1 MCLSKA
7 PCCPPTPP
15 LHGSKRKI
23 EDKVEIVNMTRGD
36 SSDEGNYEG
45 SDESSGDEAHEDAS
59 EAALYALADVVGIIT
74 HWDNAL
80 GHPQALRADVLQRVL
95 TAMEIECG
103 SMAQAWASHAR
114 LCAEAAAPQSVPLI
128 TAELDQPVHVHWP
141 RADAPLPYEIQLENG
156 ETHTG
161 IAHPV
166 GANELAL
173 PGINAWGYH
182 ALRLGTLNMT
192 VAVAPAHC
200 YGIADALR
208 DVTRSPDSRLWGL
221 GVQLYALRHA
231 APSGSGD
238 FSSLAQCCMA
248 AAREGADAV
257 AINPVHAGFSAD
269 ASRYSPY
276 APSSRLFLN
285 PLYIDPAAVFGQI
298 AVREA
303 AAALGV
309 LERLEQLDNLAE
321 IDWPEL
327 GPIRL
332 AILKRLFEQRE
343 ALLTPALLEDYR
355 QFCTAGGDAL
365 YSHACFEALH
375 RFHADHDAVDPN
387 WRDWPQ
393 DQRDP
398 QAPGVAEFAREHAQE
413 IDFHLFAQ
421 WLAAR
426 GLDHAQRCARE
437 AGMAI
442 GLIADLAVGTD
453 GAGSHAW
460 SRQDEIFKGL
470 QVGAPPDL
478 YNPYGQ
484 AWGISAFSP
493 RGLRQHGYR
502 AFIEMLRATLS
513 RAGGLRI
520 DHALG
525 LARLWLI
532 PNRAGAAEGAYLRFP
547 FDDLT
552 RLIALESWRARAII
566 IGENLGTV
574 PAGFNEQ
581 LHRRG
586 MLGISVLWF
595 ERTHGEG
602 GREIFKPPHEWSAA
616 SIATTTT
623 HDLPSVAGWWSGRDI
638 EWREQLNLLEP
649 GLAVVD
655 AFRQREIDR
664 QILWQ
669 ALLEAG
675 AASGEC
681 PAPDSVAPIEA
692 ALRFVGSTRAPLA
705 IIPIEDLLAS
715 REQPNVPGTIVGH
728 PNWQRRHP
736 GDIQAA
742 LGTRDVAQRLA
753 ALNAARRAPR

>member
-1 MCLSKA
+1 
-7 PCCPPTPP
+7 
-15 LHGSKRKI
+15 LHGSKRKV
-23 EDKVEIVNMTRGD
+23 ENKVEIVNMTLGD
-36 SSDEGNYEG
+36 NSDN
-45 SDESSGDEAHEDAS
+45 SDDSADQSGHESDHNSGHAAHEDAS

-80 GHPQALRADVLQRVL
+80 GHPQTLKAEALQRVL

-103 SMAQAWASHAR
+103 SMALAQASHAR

-141 RADAPLPYEIQLENG
+141 QADAPLPYEIQLESG
-156 ETHTG
+156 ETRTG

-166 GANELAL
+166 GSNELAL
-173 PGINAWGYH
+173 PGIDAWGYH
-182 ALRLGTLNMT
+182 SLRLGTLNLT
-192 VAVAPAHC
+192 VAVAPTHC
-200 YGIADALR
+200 YGVADALR

-221 GVQLYALRHA
+221 GVQLYALRHS

-285 PLYIDPAAVFGQI
+285 PLYVDPAAVFGQA
-298 AVREA
+298 AVSDA
-303 AAALGV
+303 AATLGA

-327 GPIRL
+327 APIRL
-332 AILKRLFEQRE
+332 AILRRLFEQRE
-343 ALLTPALLEDYR
+343 ALLPPALLEEYR
-355 QFCTAGGDAL
+355 QFCMAGGNAL

-375 RFHADHDAVDPN
+375 RFHADSDAVAAN
-387 WRDWPQ
+387 WRDWPE

-398 QAPGVAEFAREHAQE
+398 QASGVTEFAREHAHE
-413 IDFHLFAQ
+413 VGFHLFAQ

-426 GLDHAQRCARE
+426 GLDDAQRCARE

-453 GAGSHAW
+453 GSGSHAW

-470 QVGAPPDL
+470 QVGAPPDI

-502 AFIEMLRATLS
+502 AFIEMLRATLGQ
-513 RAGGLRI
+513 AGGLRI

-532 PNRAGAAEGAYLRFP
+532 PDGAGAADGAYLRFP
-547 FDDLT
+547 FDDLM

-581 LHRRG
+581 LRQRG
-586 MLGISVLWF
+586 LLGISVLWF

-602 GREIFKPPHEWSAA
+602 GREIFKQPREWSPA

-638 EWREQLNLLEP
+638 EWRAQLNLLEP
-649 GLAVVD
+649 GPAVVE
-655 AFRQREIDR
+655 AFRQREVDR

-675 AASGEC
+675 TATGEC
-681 PAPDSVAPIEA
+681 PAPDSIAPVEA
-692 ALRFVGSTRAPLA
+692 ALRFVGSTPAPLA

-715 REQPNVPGTIVGH
+715 REQPNVPGTILGH
-728 PNWQRRHP
+728 PNWQRRLP
-736 GDIQAA
+736 GDIDAA
-742 LGTRDVAQRLA
+742 LGTREVAQRLA
-753 ALNAARRAPR
+753 GLNAARRTPR

>member
-1 MCLSKA
+1 
-7 PCCPPTPP
+7 
-15 LHGSKRKI
+15 
-23 EDKVEIVNMTRGD
+23 MTRGD
-36 SSDEGNYEG
+36 NGNN
-45 SDESSGDEAHEDAS
+45 SGDSSSIGENIGDGRDEDSGKAHQNAS
-59 EAALYALADVVGIIT
+59 EAALHVPPLHLLYALADVAGIIT

-80 GHPQALRADVLQRVL
+80 GHPQALSADALQRVL
-95 TAMEIECG
+95 SAMEIECG
-103 SMAQAWASHAR
+103 SMAQAQASHAR

-128 TAELDQPVHVHWP
+128 TAELDQPVHVPWP
-141 RADAPLPYEIQLENG
+141 QADAPLPYEIQLENG
-156 ETHTG
+156 ETRTG
-161 IAHPV
+161 IALPA
-166 GANELAL
+166 GSNELVL

-182 ALRLGTLNMT
+182 TLRLGALNIT
-192 VAVAPAHC
+192 VAVAPAQC
-200 YGIADALR
+200 YGVADALR

-231 APSGSGD
+231 EPSGPGGSGD
-238 FSSLAQCCMA
+238 FSSLAQCCIA

-285 PLYIDPAAVFGQI
+285 PLYIDPAAVFGRV
-298 AVREA
+298 AVSDA
-303 AAALGV
+303 AAALGM

-321 IDWPEL
+321 IDWLEL

-332 AILKRLFEQRE
+332 AILRRLFEQRE
-343 ALLTPALLEDYR
+343 ALLTPALLEDYQ

-375 RFHADHDAVDPN
+375 QFHADSDAIAAN
-387 WRDWPQ
+387 WRDWPE

-398 QAPGVAEFAREHAQE
+398 QASGVAAFAREHAQE
-413 IDFHLFAQ
+413 IGFHLFAQ

-426 GLDHAQRCARE
+426 GLDQAQCCARE

-453 GAGSHAW
+453 GSGSHAW
-460 SRQDEIFKGL
+460 SRQDEIFKAL
-470 QVGAPPDL
+470 QVGAPPDI

-502 AFIEMLRATLS
+502 AFIEMLRATLGH
-513 RAGGLRI
+513 AGGLRI

-532 PNRAGAAEGAYLRFP
+532 PNGAGAAEGAYLRFP
-547 FDDLT
+547 FDDLM

-574 PAGFNEQ
+574 PAGFNDR
-581 LHRRG
+581 LRRHG
-586 MLGISVLWF
+586 LLGISVLWF

-602 GREIFKPPHEWSAA
+602 GREIFKPPREWSPA

-649 GLAVVD
+649 GPAVAE
-655 AFRQREIDR
+655 AFRQREVDR

-692 ALRFVGSTRAPLA
+692 ALRFVGCTPAPLA

-715 REQPNVPGTIVGH
+715 REQPNVPGTIAGH

-736 GDIQAA
+736 GDIHAA
-742 LGTRDVAQRLA
+742 LATRDVAQRLA
-753 ALNAARRAPR
+753 ALNAARRTPR